1 MQKIIEDV
9 LTGNRLSYILYNKG
23 LNTPAQIKKFKLLS
37 NKKSKQTFVIQRKDK
52 SEFFFTQC
60 FDNEDIIVPDNPIES
75 VVYAVVRG
83 SLTYLVDKNLNEEEL
98 REEIFDHI
106 VNAGEYYQCDLCK
119 DIIRSQRMKCQLCS
133 EAYLCTYCFA
143 KSIMVNNSA
152 CPKCKGA
159 FLDPGAKDYLE
170 TMINQYKSDPQALF
184 TLLQKK
190 KKHLPPSLKNI
201 GEVIKSAY
209 REAKIR
215 GEKIDL

>member
-9 LTGNRLSYILYNKG
+9 LTGNRLPYILYNKG
-23 LNTPAQIKKFKLLS
+23 LNTPAQIKKFKALS
-37 NKKSKQTFVIQRKDK
+37 SKKSKQTFVIQRQSK
-52 SEFFFTQC
+52 SEFFFKQC
-60 FDNEDIIVPDNPIES
+60 FEDENIIIPDNPEE
-75 VVYAVVRG
+75 AVSFAIVKG
-83 SLTYLVDKNLNEEEL
+83 SLTYLVDKSLNEEEL
-98 REEIFDHI
+98 REEMFDEI

-119 DIIRSQRMKCQLCS
+119 DIIRSQRMKCQVCS

-152 CPKCKGA
+152 CPKCNGA
-159 FLDPGAKDYLE
+159 FLDPGAKQYLE
-170 TMINQYKSDPQALF
+170 KMVNQYRSDPQGLF

-190 KKHLPPSLKNI
+190 KKLLPPSLKNI

-209 REAKIR
+209 GEAKAR